1 MIGKGWLVTH
11 IHASSNFEVQS
22 RNRRWS
28 CVHVSKGDLNLR
40 KKDQLSI
47 LMIFNS
53 KPMGKSSTFLLLS
66 VCLEVSSELI
76 IIFFLADF
84 VRFKQKIGQLK
95 E

>member
-1 MIGKGWLVTH
+1 
-11 IHASSNFEVQS
+11 
-22 RNRRWS
+22 
-28 CVHVSKGDLNLR
+28 
-40 KKDQLSI
+40 
-47 LMIFNS
+47 MIFNS